1 MFKQVRVLG
10 TSWWDNTRSACR
22 YISGII
28 VLRKPSFQSSLRK
41 SFVANNAIDGNA
53 KTYTH
58 TNKDH
63 QAWWAVDL
71 LGPQTVN
78 YVRLT
83 NLNNWHGGYIM
94 LYDRSIYIEVD
105 KRVCLLLQRNYC
117 LNDNN
122 LVLHVLS
129 ITVPLYTYAL
139 YRWYPAKRA
148 LSAMRKHSGK
158 GPFGRIPSISVCIID
173 AYISVKQWSIR
184 VKDTPITTDLA
195 TTARQSATDPFLC
208 FVPYHFL
215 VWS

>member
-1 MFKQVRVLG
+1 MFKKVRVLG

-122 LVLHVLS
+122 L
-129 ITVPLYTYAL
+129 
-139 YRWYPAKRA
+139 A